1 MKILLIETATTVC
14 SVAIATEE
22 GIMAERR
29 STAPNAHSSQLSPFI
44 GELLEECGMKPS
56 ALTAVCVS
64 SGPGSYTGL
73 RIGVSTAK
81 GLCYA
86 LDIPL
91 LSVPTLEGMAAQWFT
106 YHPDYQGLV
115 CPMIDA
121 RRMECYT
128 AFYSR
133 TEEVRETRADIITE
147 GIYDEYLDRG
157 EVTFIGDGASKCFPL
172 LSVHPQA
179 RLDEAFTISA
189 RGLLPVALRKL
200 ATGQTE
206 DVAYFEPFYLKDFVA
221 KKSVVRGLR

>member
-1 MKILLIETATTVC
+1 MKLLLIETATQVC
-14 SVAIATEE
+14 SVAIANEQ
-22 GIMAERR
+22 GILAERR

-44 GELLEECGMKPS
+44 GELMENPS
-56 ALTAVCVS
+56 ELSAVCVS
-64 SGPGSYTGL
+64 AGPGSYTGL

-81 GLCYA
+81 GFCYA

-91 LSVPTLEGMAAQWFT
+91 LSVPTLESMAAQYFVD
-106 YHPDYQGLV
+106 HPDYQGLV

-128 AFYSR
+128 AFYGPAG
-133 TEEVRETRADIITE
+133 EVRGTQADIIDP
-147 GIYDEYLDRG
+147 GIYDEYLDKG
-157 EVTFIGDGASKCFPL
+157 PVTFIGDGAAKCFPL
-172 LSVHPQA
+172 LSSHPNA
-179 RLDEAFTISA
+179 RLDETFSISA

-200 ATGQTE
+200 AAGKKE